1 MIFQSSNVTTNQ
13 DMFKC
18 DFHIH
23 SAYSFDSILPIKK
36 IIKISKIKNLNCIAI
51 TDHNSIRGA
60 IEAKKIAGN
69 TLRVICGS
77 EIRTEYGDVMGL
89 FLNEKISSTG
99 FLEVIDE
106 IKDQGGLIVAPHPY
120 KSQIKNHL
128 DLVDAIE
135 ISNGRI
141 STNLNKKAFDY
152 AIKNH
157 IPGIGG
163 SDAHMGYEIGT
174 IQTWYPNVI
183 DSDEDLKKEIMR
195 NNPHITG
202 NISPR
207 WVHYISAPVGAIKTG
222 TMGNLIQSSIKKFLF
237 KFFR

>member
-1 MIFQSSNVTTNQ
+1 MKSQLCNMIANQ

-23 SAYSFDSILPIKK
+23 STYSFDSILPIQK
-36 IIKISKIKNLNCIAI
+36 IIKISKIKNLDCIAI

-60 IEAKKIAGN
+60 IEAKKNAGN
-69 TLRVICGS
+69 NLRVICGS

-89 FLNEKISSTG
+89 FLTEKISSTR
-99 FLEVIDE
+99 FFEVIDE
-106 IKDQGGLIVAPHPY
+106 IKDQGGLIVAPHPF
-120 KSQIKNHL
+120 KSLIKNHL
-128 DLVDAIE
+128 DLVDVIE
-135 ISNGRI
+135 ISNGRVSANI
-141 STNLNKKAFDY
+141 NKDAFDY
-152 AIKNH
+152 ALKNN

-195 NNPHITG
+195 NNPHIAG
-202 NISPR
+202 NGSPR
-207 WVHYISAPVGAIKTG
+207 WVHYISAPIGAMKTG
-222 TMGNLIQSSIKKFLF
+222 TMGNLIQSSFKKISSKLF
-237 KFFR
+237 R